1 MRVCGDLNCRT
12 VSAGKRPIRG
22 TEGSIDRIFWRME
35 TLLEAVPE
43 G

>member
-12 VSAGKRPIRG
+12 VSAAKRLIRG

-35 TLLEAVPE
+35 TFLEAVPA